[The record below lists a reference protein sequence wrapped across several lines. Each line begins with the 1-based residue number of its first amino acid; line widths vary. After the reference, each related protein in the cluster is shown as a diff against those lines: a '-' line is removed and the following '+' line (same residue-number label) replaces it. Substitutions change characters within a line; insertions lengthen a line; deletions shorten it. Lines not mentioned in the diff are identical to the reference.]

1 MRCEWRRWWRRGN
14 RNDRLVTRTDQLSHP
29 LCVSVPVWVCLCVC
43 VCVCVANPCQSQSEF
58 YKIVI
63 AKEREKRAKQNK
75 PSKAAQR
82 KENQRKAKPKARNDD
97 DTLFVPVPFI
107 ISSPSVAFS
116 MAPAASGVVVPAVS
130 TLSKLTNCQHVQM
143 RSLKRKRG
151 NNHFS

>member
-1 MRCEWRRWWRRGN
+1 M
-14 RNDRLVTRTDQLSHP
+14 S
-29 LCVSVPVWVCLCVC
+29 VS

-75 PSKAAQR
+75 PSKAEQR

-116 MAPAASGVVVPAVS
+116 MVPAASGVVVPAVS